1 MLIYA
6 AEKGL
11 ERSKHMKI
19 DSSVFHMDEYMMKLV
34 HALKTSDGFDWDGL
48 TKDVLKCSKR
58 APAVEYL

>member
-11 ERSKHMKI
+11 ERSKNMKI
-19 DSSVFHMDEYMMKLV
+19 DASVFDMDEYMTKLT
-34 HALKTSDGFDWDGL
+34 HALKTPDGFDWECL
-48 TKDVLKCSKR
+48 SQQVLKCSKR